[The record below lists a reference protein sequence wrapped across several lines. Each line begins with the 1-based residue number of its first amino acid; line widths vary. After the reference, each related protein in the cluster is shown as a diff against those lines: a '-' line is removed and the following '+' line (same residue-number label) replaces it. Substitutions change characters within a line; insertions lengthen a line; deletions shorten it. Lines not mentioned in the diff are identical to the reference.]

1 MNSRRY
7 FIKKG
12 TLTISGLA
20 VVGTSGVFASVGK
33 ANYVTNRPA
42 IGNRHFTS
50 KAVEKVIA
58 ASKTKLKDEKLAWMF
73 ENCFP
78 NTLDTTVEYGSKNGK
93 PDTFV
98 ITGDIH
104 AMCGCA
110 IPLPRYGHIY

>member
-50 KAVEKVIA
+50 IAVEKVIA
-58 ASKTKLKDEKLAWMF
+58 ASKTNLKDEKLAWMF

-104 AMCGCA
+104 AMWSVSYTHLRA
-110 IPLPRYGHIY
+110 H